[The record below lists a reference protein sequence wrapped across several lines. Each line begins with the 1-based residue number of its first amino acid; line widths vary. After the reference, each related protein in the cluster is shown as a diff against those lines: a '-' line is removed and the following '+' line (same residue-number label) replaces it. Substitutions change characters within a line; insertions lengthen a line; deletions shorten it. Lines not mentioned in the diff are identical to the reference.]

1 MSAAIR
7 RGARHVALQ
16 ALDAIGAEN
25 ARDVLHAVVAAAR
38 TGGMR
43 AADILLRRLWPER
56 RGRPVA
62 LDLPDVTTP
71 AGPVG
76 ALGAVAR
83 AVAHGALGPEEGRA
97 VAGVLEAQRRAVET
111 LELGR
116 RIEALEAG
124 GTGR

>member
-1 MSAAIR
+1 MPALVWVHGGGFAGGGLDMR
-7 RGARHVALQ
+7 EADQLAREV
-16 ALDAIGAEN
+16 
-25 ARDVLHAVVAAAR
+25 AAR

-83 AVAHGALGPEEGRA
+83 AVAHGDLGPEEGRA